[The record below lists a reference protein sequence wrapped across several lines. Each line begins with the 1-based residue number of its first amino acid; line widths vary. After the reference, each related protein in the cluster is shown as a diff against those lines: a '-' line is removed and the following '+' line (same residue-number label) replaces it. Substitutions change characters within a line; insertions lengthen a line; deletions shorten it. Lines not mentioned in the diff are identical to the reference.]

1 MSENELEIF
10 YLHCIRNLLEG
21 LDIQEIDRFMV
32 RLTPENC
39 RKLGLAYSVSAK
51 EKIRVLQSKVRVDE
65 DEN

>member
-21 LDIQEIDRFMV
+21 LDIQEIDRFME

-39 RKLGLAYSVSAK
+39 SKLGKAYSTAVK
-51 EKIRVLQSKVRVDE
+51 EKIGVR
-65 DEN
+65 